1 MIGLQICTTTILTI
15 MQSQTKL
22 IFFILWLNIDVF
34 FCMANTMHVYS
45 EVTVTS
51 SIHVHAPHR
60 HRNIDDCPNKRQI
73 CEFCT

>member
-15 MQSQTKL
+15 MQSQTTFYIVVEHCCL
-22 IFFILWLNIDVF
+22 LLHGQY
-34 FCMANTMHVYS
+34 TMYVYS
-45 EVTVTS
+45 EVTVTY

-60 HRNIDDCPNKRQI
+60 RCNIDDCPNKRQI

>member
-1 MIGLQICTTTILTI
+1 MIGLQICTTTILTCRVRPH
-15 MQSQTKL
+15 
-22 IFFILWLNIDVF
+22 FILWLNIDVF

-60 HRNIDDCPNKRQI
+60 RRNIDDCPNKRQI
-73 CEFCT
+73 YEFCT